1 MSYISFSTSRT
12 LHILPMRILFFD
24 TETNGLPYNRYLPP
38 THLKNWPHILQV
50 AWQMWDGNV
59 LVTKTSALVRPPPD
73 LVWSTEAAAVHGIQK
88 EELEKAGRPVEE
100 VLALFKADVLGA
112 DLLVAHNLSF
122 DKNVIWAA
130 ALRTQRAD
138 LAPATWWP
146 TDREFCTLRPC
157 TTICKI
163 PATGKKNPQ
172 DPYKWPKLAEV
183 WTWLWPSR
191 PLPANLHNAAAD
203 VECLVACW
211 RELLQRRL
219 LVLPSVV
226 LEAAMDRFF
235 VRFNRLVERSL
246 RVLAL

>member
-1 MSYISFSTSRT
+1 
-12 LHILPMRILFFD
+12 MRILFFD

-38 THLKNWPHILQV
+38 THLKNWPHILQI
-50 AWQMWDGNV
+50 AWQMWDGAV
-59 LVTKTSALVRPPPD
+59 LVTATSALVKPAAD
-73 LVWSTEAAAVHGIQK
+73 LVWSFEAEAVHGIQK
-88 EELEKAGRPVEE
+88 EELEREGRSVEAVLE
-100 VLALFKADVLGA
+100 LFKTDVLAA

-146 TDREFCTLRPC
+146 TSREFCTLRPM

-163 PATGKKNPQ
+163 PSPHAAKNTAKNPQ

-183 WTWLWPSR
+183 WSWLWPTR
-191 PLPANLHNAAAD
+191 PLPAHLHNAAAD

-211 RELLQRRL
+211 RELVQRRL
-219 LVLPSVV
+219 LVLPSAV
-226 LEAAMDRFF
+226 LEAATDRFF
-235 VRFNRLVERSL
+235 DRFARLVERSL
-246 RVLAL
+246 RLLAL